1 MGLFPLFS
9 ISPAD
14 CERALVFHWI
24 THFGVPDTITSVCVS
39 QFTSNLWAEL
49 CDILNILH
57 RQTTAY
63 HPEAN
68 GAVKDCIAASRMH
81 CVAVPPQL
89 LGPRRSLGSSSNSI
103 PSQGRTL
110 VFPRLRQFFFTPL
123 VLPNEIL
130 QAD

>member
-68 GAVKDCIAASRMH
+68 GAVKRLHRCLKDALCGCAPTATWAQEIPWVLLELHSQPRKDTGLSPAE
-81 CVAVPPQL
+81 AV
-89 LGPRRSLGSSSNSI
+89 
-103 PSQGRTL
+103 
-110 VFPRLRQFFFTPL
+110 FFTPV